1 VNTLSQILSRGRTLC
16 RAPGTSQKRLFQT
29 IAQLISADQP
39 SLPTGEVFNRLIA
52 REKLGSTA
60 LGEGIAIPHCRVE
73 TCVAPVGCLVTLADP
88 VDFNA
93 PDDRPVD
100 LLFALL
106 VPEGS
111 DQQHLDTLAGLARL
125 FQQEAFCRRLRA
137 AQDAAELFRIATDWE
152 S

>member
-1 VNTLSQILSRGRTLC
+1 MNTLSHILSRGRTLC

-29 IAQLISADQP
+29 IAQLISSDQP
-39 SLPTGEVFNRLIA
+39 SLTNSDVFNRLIA

-60 LGEGIAIPHCRVE
+60 LGQGIAIPHCRLE
-73 TCVAPVGCLVTLADP
+73 NCVSPIGCLVTLEDA

-100 LLFALL
+100 LLCALL
-106 VPEGS
+106 VPEES
-111 DQQHLDTLAGLARL
+111 AQQHLDTLAGMARL
-125 FQQEAFCRRLRA
+125 FQQEEFCRRLRA
-137 AQDAAELFRIATDWE
+137 ARDAAELFSIATTWE